1 MAGGGYSVQRGGM
14 DAQANSLDIAADEVA
29 DIKAEILDP
38 YCSSM
43 EELGGP
49 DTGPAY
55 LRFSAAWQA
64 EAETLKG
71 ALEETADKIR
81 TSSANYHSADEHT
94 VAGLTTAAA
103 ATAGPPSVN
112 TLTASHTGPTPFG

>member
-1 MAGGGYSVQRGGM
+1 M
-14 DAQANSLDIAADEVA
+14 DDQANSLDIAADEVG

-38 YCSSM
+38 YCASL
-43 EELGGP
+43 EDLGGP

-71 ALEETADKIR
+71 ALGETADKIR
-81 TSSANYHSADEHT
+81 TSNANYHSADEHT
-94 VAGLTTAAA
+94 VASLTKAAA
-103 ATAGPPSVN
+103 ATSGPPSVS
-112 TLTASHTGPTPFG
+112 TLSASNAGPTPFG